1 MSSIGP
7 QLGGATSTSPLMGY
21 AWTSPSNLI
30 SPTTAATWQG
40 AVGSSAP
47 ISNYYFVP
55 TSGGASVSGGACS
68 STAGASRTYGGP
80 SSLWGRSWTLSDI
93 KGNSSFGFVA
103 IYQTAS
109 FQLSDIITV
118 SGFDFTGIPAGAT
131 IDGVQFDLIEFYTP
145 GSTPVLS
152 VYNSRCTVYYTS
164 SGGGGSVTAW
174 AFDDRND
181 RRPARRPGLFPL
193 PGLVVAAVSPPP
205 PPPPATV
212 LLEEPRVAA
221 ARRRPSPLFEPPL
234 MTPAARPPLGWEPA
248 PASPLAPGRRQRPPA
263 LDLPALPT
271 ARLAGWEPALDRQAR
286 RRAAAPPVTGDALPA
301 APTVWLDS
309 LSGDSRRP
317 APPRRTAEPDPP
329 APPPPTTTTPAAWHE
344 LVGPARVAPARPRPS
359 LWWPEIVP
367 ATPGPTRVFRG
378 TAALPVTVAAHWP
391 AGRRVWTGTAVLPI
405 AAAPPL
411 TLTSLAAPR
420 VWAGT
425 ARQIMGP
432 GSFSLEYTPGE
443 DVTLDLTHADNLD
456 PRSWTQAMYMAPWG
470 GGTPQ
475 LTGATYTV
483 LGTVPPFVT
492 RWTIPRVDTLRQG
505 VGYWLA
511 QVKRIDSG
519 NNVVLSTGKVN
530 VTQTSQG

>member
-1 MSSIGP
+1 MATATWVGTDATTRGDWVGVYGGGGYNLVFTSALRTSGAGTSASWSGLYYDYGSPTSDTRGLRDPLDPTNGAARSHRVNYDSPDSVTFTTSGTQIVGLYCVDWDSSTRIFSASVYDAGTNALLDGP
-7 QLGGATSTSPLMGY
+7 RTINVLGGGVY
-21 AWTSPSNLI
+21 ARWTCN
-30 SPTTAATWQG
+30 
-40 AVGSSAP
+40 
-47 ISNYYFVP
+47 
-55 TSGGASVSGGACS
+55 
-68 STAGASRTYGGP
+68 
-80 SSLWGRSWTLSDI
+80 
-93 KGNSSFGFVA
+93 GNCR
-103 IYQTAS
+103 
-109 FQLSDIITV
+109 ITV
-118 SGFDFTGIPAGAT
+118 SLTAG
-131 IDGVQFDLIEFYTP
+131 V
-145 GSTPVLS
+145 
-152 VYNSRCTVYYTS
+152 N
-164 SGGGGSVTAW
+164 VTLG
-174 AFDDRND
+174 
-181 RRPARRPGLFPL
+181 GLFFDS
-193 PGLVVAAVSPPP
+193 APP

-378 TAALPVTVAAHWP
+378 TAALPVTVAA
-391 AGRRVWTGTAVLPI
+391 
-405 AAAPPL
+405 PPL